1 MINKVNLDSPA
12 ALYKAEIMK
21 IASATK
27 ARLKDNEFLA
37 CNLVS
42 ANNLPVSKIQVL
54 SDELL
59 WFDGEFQGGM
69 NTRVV
74 LHYTQAILQ
83 FYRVTLDESTEE
95 SRPLIGFQVEE
106 V

>member
-1 MINKVNLDSPA
+1 MIKKVNLDSPA

-21 IASATK
+21 IASATMS
-27 ARLKDNEFLA
+27 RLEDNEFLA

-42 ANNLPVSKIQVL
+42 ANNLPVSKVQVL

-59 WFDGEFQGGM
+59 WFDGEFQEGL

-83 FYRVTLDESTEE
+83 FYRVSLDENTEE